1 MRGFAVQHKRIDV
14 RLLVPHPLR
23 LNRGNSTVLQKLR
36 RHIERTA
43 LYEPLTVRP
52 HPYEKGKFQIINGH
66 SRYCVLRALG
76 HKRIACTVWEIDD
89 LGADVAIATLNALS
103 GNEIPE
109 RRAVLLG
116 HLAARFGDDELLML
130 LPDKSKKLEA
140 LMRLARVELDKPKLH
155 DADCAPLEDAVVL
168 SFKLDQSDTRPVELA
183 LGLLGDSENRQIP
196 PGQALGK
203 LARFFLDSH
212 RPETRT
218 AKRRKVARA

>member
-1 MRGFAVQHKRIDV
+1 MQHKQINV
-14 RLLVPHPLR
+14 GLLAPHPLR
-23 LNRGNSTVLQKLR
+23 LNRGDSAVLQKLR

-52 HPYEKGKFQIINGH
+52 HPCEKGKFQIINGH
-66 SRYCVLRALG
+66 NRYWVLRALG
-76 HKRIACTVWEIDD
+76 HKRVACTVWEIDD
-89 LGADVAIATLNALS
+89 LEADVAIATLNALS

-116 HLAARFGDDELLML
+116 HLASRFGDEELLML

-140 LMRLARVELDKPKLH
+140 LMRLARVELDTPKIR
-155 DADCAPLEDAVVL
+155 DADGGPPEDSVVI
-168 SFKLDQSDTRPVELA
+168 SFKLGQSDTRPVELA
-183 LGLLGDSENRQIP
+183 LGLLADTEDCRIP

-212 RPETRT
+212 HPETRT
-218 AKRRKVARA
+218 GKRRKVARK